1 MEKCTDLEVCPTRS
15 MFGNKIK
22 LDDALYEKLKKCAAA
37 GGYSSPEEF
46 ALHVLEREVEKL
58 TAPGSGEGQRD
69 PEEEVRK
76 RLQGLGYLD

>member
-1 MEKCTDLEVCPTRS
+1 

-22 LDDALYEKLKKCAAA
+22 IDPALFEKLKKCAAA

-46 ALHVLEREVEKL
+46 AVHVLEREIERL
-58 TAPGSGEGQRD
+58 TAPGGGDSERD

-76 RLQGLGYLD
+76 RLQGLGYID